1 MAPASLGS
9 LHARFSLEF
18 PAPMSFCK
26 PAVPAG
32 WSILES
38 CPRISTPS
46 ICLTDHFHHVYCL
59 DETFLS
65 DSPQSLH
72 LLSECPALTL
82 RKHTRDCVLWIL
94 WLAPSPMKL
103 ARKKKK
109 SCFSWIIKLEWGKMQ
124 TKDGERRME
133 PYIFSLCKK
142 ESKWI
147 PYKQASF
154 APYFSSSICIYTGL
168 KRILSILSYQQTHFY
183 PSFLN
188 ARCVWKCICLAP

>member
-109 SCFSWIIKLEWGKMQ
+109 KLFFMDYKVGMGGKCKLKMIKGKWKL
-124 TKDGERRME
+124 TLF
-133 PYIFSLCKK
+133 YH
-142 ESKWI
+142 
-147 PYKQASF
+147 
-154 APYFSSSICIYTGL
+154 L
-168 KRILSILSYQQTHFY
+168 KRKKRKSTSQSIEEVPSERLTHTNMSFELWFLCTNMTAIKCFLSF
-183 PSFLN
+183 
-188 ARCVWKCICLAP
+188 